1 MPRMKKT
8 MKAADAPGKDLPK
21 IPVELIDA
29 TLDLVAAAMQG
40 HELTNTEAAFVLPS
54 AMDAAQLAAL
64 TGQTP

>member
-40 HELTNTEAAFVLPS
+40 HELTNTAAAFVLPS
-54 AMDAAQLAAL
+54 ARDAAQLAAL